1 MPLALLSL
9 NSTSLTSRLAS
20 LASNQALA
28 VVPEASGRTTAGI
41 TGGTAAAGGQRAF
54 NCVGAMGGGGGRG
67 GGGGVGFFDLGGGV
81 GGGGGAGAAA
91 IAAPP
96 AAATCRQRGDGGN
109 GQDGAQGEAAGLWC
123 HHVFSVMGLKKIA
136 KEIVKRWTRDYPLF
150 SSRVSCAGSW
160 RLRNLKIVGLYA
172 DCAPHP
178 V

>member
-41 TGGTAAAGGQRAF
+41 PGVTAAAGGPRPLK
-54 NCVGAMGGGGGRG
+54 CVGGMGGAGGVGGRG
-67 GGGGVGFFDLGGGV
+67 AFEWRRVV

-91 IAAPP
+91 IAATT

-109 GQDGAQGEAAGLWC
+109 GQDGA
-123 HHVFSVMGLKKIA
+123 
-136 KEIVKRWTRDYPLF
+136 
-150 SSRVSCAGSW
+150 
-160 RLRNLKIVGLYA
+160 
-172 DCAPHP
+172 
-178 V
+178 